1 MEFFQLNTL
10 PLSPNTPVLELG
22 RMLGNCTKT
31 SWLPEVLLELGLWKS
46 QRILV
51 NAYQRK
57 KAIGKQ
63 RKMLYV
69 TSSMVLFFCSKCE
82 AVKGCFLGHKI
93 ELYNSFVLLRNKH
106 HHNRIT
112 FFWNRNY
119 EYH

>member
-22 RMLGNCTKT
+22 QMLGNCTKT

-63 RKMLYV
+63 RKMLYM